1 MFENLTEK
9 LQRTFK
15 NLRGQGKL
23 TDEHLDTALAE
34 IREALLEGDVNVGV
48 ADELLANIR
57 AKAIGSEVMLQL
69 SPDQQVVKVVRD
81 ELAAMLGK
89 HAKPIF
95 ASRPPS
101 VWMIVGLQGSG
112 KTTTTGKLA
121 KWLSQHGHRPLVVS
135 TDVYRP
141 AAREQLAQVAKAV
154 GTAIWPGTGTDKPL
168 EIVKGAIKEEKLS
181 ASDVVLVDTA
191 GRLHFDDDLMNELS
205 MLKKELQ
212 PSEMLFIA
220 DSMIG
225 QDAGRSA
232 GEFHKR
238 LGLTGVILTKL
249 DGDARGGAALSIGKV
264 TGAPVKF
271 VGLGEKY
278 EALEAFYPERIV
290 SRVLGMGDLMSLI
303 ERVEQTVDKKVA
315 ADLERKLRKE
325 DFTLEDF
332 RDQLKQI
339 RKMGPLEKIVDML
352 PKMGPLQNLPKDAK
366 VDEGQLTRVEAIIN
380 SMTNQE
386 RRDHNVIDGKR
397 RKRIAKGSGTTVQ
410 DVNTVLKQY
419 LQMRTMMKQYGAM
432 AARAKMKGVHPDG
445 QYKPV
450 EKIGQ
455 WIEHLQFPH
464 RQKCGGAKKHAQQ
477 SIRKE
482 RSHAHEKLSLEIFC
496 LLVDDV
502 ARRISKPEK
511 ANVEYLQLEQPA
523 EKQVPRLVN
532 NHARKRQRRNHR
544 PRNEKH
550 PRLLLLPRRLS
561 AADSAVVFGLTNNLP
576 AFEPVAVALRKLVEN
591 LQ

>member
-9 LQRTFK
+9 LQRAFK

-23 TDEHLDTALAE
+23 TEEHLEAALAE

-57 AKAIGSEVMLQL
+57 KKAIGSEVMLQL

-81 ELAAMLGK
+81 ELTALLGK
-89 HAKPIF
+89 HAKPLF

-121 KWLSQHGHRPLVVS
+121 KWLSLHGHRPIVVS

-154 GTAIWPGTGTDKPL
+154 GTAIWPGAGTDKPL
-168 EIVKGAIKEEKLS
+168 EIVKGAIKEAKLS
-181 ASDVVLVDTA
+181 ASDVTLVDTA
-191 GRLHFDDDLMNELS
+191 GRLHIDDELMGELS

-212 PSEMLFIA
+212 PSEILFIA
-220 DSMIG
+220 DAMIG
-225 QDAGRSA
+225 QDAVRSA

-249 DGDARGGAALSIGKV
+249 DGDARGGAALSISKV
-264 TGAPVKF
+264 SGAPVKF

-278 EALEAFYPERIV
+278 DALEGFYPERIV
-290 SRVLGMGDLMSLI
+290 SRVLGMGDILSLI
-303 ERVEQTVDKKVA
+303 ERAEQAVDRKA
-315 ADLERKLRKE
+315 AEELERKLRRSE
-325 DFTLEDF
+325 FTLEDF
-332 RDQLKQI
+332 RDQLRQV
-339 RKMGPLEKIVDML
+339 RKMGPLEQIVDML
-352 PKMGPLQNLPKDAK
+352 PKMGPLANLPKDAS
-366 VDEGQLTRVEAIIN
+366 VDEKKLKQVEAIIN
-380 SMTNQE
+380 SMTNEE

-432 AARAKMKGVHPDG
+432 ALRSKMKGLG
-445 QYKPV
+445 
-450 EKIGQ
+450 
-455 WIEHLQFPH
+455 
-464 RQKCGGAKKHAQQ
+464 
-477 SIRKE
+477 
-482 RSHAHEKLSLEIFC
+482 KLSGM
-496 LLVDDV
+496 
-502 ARRISKPEK
+502 S
-511 ANVEYLQLEQPA
+511 
-523 EKQVPRLVN
+523 
-532 NHARKRQRRNHR
+532 
-544 PRNEKH
+544 
-550 PRLLLLPRRLS
+550 
-561 AADSAVVFGLTNNLP
+561 
-576 AFEPVAVALRKLVEN
+576 
-591 LQ
+591 